1 MYDKMLKKVFALLG
15 AFVLTATLAGCG
27 TPAEP
32 EVTTDNDVIVEFEN
46 VTDEGD
52 LAPSDVEIF
61 VDDVETV
68 GVNEDVVVV
77 DVDSF
82 VEGEVSI
89 LE

>member
-1 MYDKMLKKVFALLG
+1 MLKKVFALLG
-15 AFVLTATLAGCG
+15 AFVLTATLVGCG

-32 EVTTDNDVIVEFEN
+32 TVTMDDEVIVEFEN

-52 LAPSDVEIF
+52 LAPSDVEVF
-61 VDDVETV
+61 VDDVEMQ
-68 GVNEDVVVV
+68 GMNEDVVVV

-82 VEGEVSI
+82 VEGDVSI